1 MHLVLVASEGKVGA
15 VSEKFVIGVDLGGTK
30 IYTALAA
37 GNGDILAEI
46 KIPTEAGKGPR
57 HVIQRIFDS
66 VALVQRDARV
76 VPEKVG
82 ALALGAPGPLD
93 TAKGIIHFAPN
104 LGWRKVPIRQI
115 LEERLSFPA
124 LLDNDAN
131 LAALGEHVFGAG
143 RGEENM
149 VYITVSTGIGGGLI
163 LGGKLYRGSS
173 DGAGEIG
180 HMTVSPGGP
189 VCGCGNRGCLE
200 AVASGTAIAREA
212 GDLVARGGGKRILA
226 EAGGDPDKISA
237 AVVAAAAAGGDPG
250 AASIIAGAARFLG
263 VAIAGIVNL
272 LNPSLVVLG
281 GGVMEAGEPVWEVVR
296 REVRARALEAARE
309 RARLAPAE
317 LGGRAGVMGAVALA
331 LQLLTLPGAQRCP

>member
-1 MHLVLVASEGKVGA
+1 
-15 VSEKFVIGVDLGGTK
+15 VSQQFVIGVDLGGTK

-37 GNGDILAEI
+37 RGGEVLAET
-46 KIPTEAGKGPR
+46 KVPTEAGKGPR
-57 HVIQRIFDS
+57 HVIDRIVDS
-66 VALVQRDARV
+66 VEQVQKAAKIPPGTVR
-76 VPEKVG
+76 

-104 LGWRKVPIRQI
+104 LHWHNIPVRQI
-115 LEERLSFPA
+115 LEEKFSIPV

-149 VYITVSTGIGGGLI
+149 VYITVSTGVGGGLI
-163 LGGKLYRGSS
+163 LGGRLYRGSS

-189 VCGCGNRGCLE
+189 LCGCGNHGCLE

-212 GDLVARGGGKRILA
+212 GELVARGGGQRILD
-226 EAGGDPDKISA
+226 EAGGDPGKISA
-237 AVVAAAAAGGDPG
+237 ALVAAAAAGGDPE
-250 AASIIAGAARFLG
+250 AAAIITEAARFLG
-263 VAIAGIVNL
+263 IGVANIINL

-281 GGVMEAGEPVWEVVR
+281 GGVMEIGEPVWIGVRQEVQT
-296 REVRARALEAARE
+296 RALQAARE
-309 RARLAPAE
+309 RARLVPAA
-317 LGGRAGVMGAVALA
+317 LGGRSGVMGAIALA
-331 LQLLTLPGAQRCP
+331 LGRGI